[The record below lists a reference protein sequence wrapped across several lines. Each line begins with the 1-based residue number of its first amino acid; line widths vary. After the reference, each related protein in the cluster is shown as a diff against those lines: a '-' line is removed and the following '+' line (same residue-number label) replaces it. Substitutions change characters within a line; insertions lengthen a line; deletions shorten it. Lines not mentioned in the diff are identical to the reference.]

1 MGTGFGGTYV
11 LATSQTTLDGIPAT
25 TGQLPRLGQIWAW
38 QGDAVRMDGPQSTLL
53 LGESLTHND
62 LHARAAKVVC
72 RRFDVQPAPPPRT
85 PVFDEIPEGFE
96 LNDGVNRYVMIP
108 IFMPRSGEALLWC
121 VNGVPKPGTNYTVIR
136 TAAPTTQPKPTPE
149 QQGDVICFTAGTR
162 IRTPDGYTRVEDLLA
177 GDKVQTKD
185 NGPQELLWVGS
196 RHLTGARLHASPSLR
211 PVRIRAHALAQ
222 GVPNDDLLVSPHHRM
237 LYQGPKAR
245 VLFNEPEVL
254 VRACDMI
261 DDHDV
266 FTDYALREVTYVH
279 LLFAEHQ
286 IVWANRMLS
295 ESFHPANT
303 TLDMIDPGQRDGLL
317 ELFPHLA
324 HDLHSYGAP
333 ARRNLDKPE
342 AAILLH
348 DL

>member
-11 LATSQTTLDGIPAT
+11 LATSQTTLDGIPAM
-25 TGQLPRLGQIWAW
+25 TGQLPRLGQTWSW
-38 QGDAVRMDGPQSTLL
+38 QGGAVRMDGPQSTLL
-53 LGESLTHND
+53 LGDSLTHND
-62 LHARAAKVVC
+62 LRTRAARVVC
-72 RRFDVQPAPPPRT
+72 RRFDLQPAQPPRT

-96 LNDGVNRYVMIP
+96 LNDGTNRFVMIP
-108 IFMPRSGEALLWC
+108 IFLPGSGDALLWC
-121 VNGVPKPGTNYTVIR
+121 VNGVPKANTNYTVIR
-136 TAAPTTQPKPTPE
+136 TAAPMTPKAPAP
-149 QQGDVICFTAGTR
+149 QGDVICFTAGTR

-177 GDKVQTKD
+177 GDKVLTKD

-196 RHLTGARLHASPSLR
+196 RHMSGARLHASPSLR
-211 PVRIRAHALAQ
+211 PVRVRAHALAQ
-222 GVPNDDLLVSPHHRM
+222 GIPNDDLLVSPDHRM

-245 VLFNEPEVL
+245 ILFNEPEVL

-261 DDHDV
+261 DDFNV
-266 FTDYALREVTYVH
+266 FTDYAVREVTYVH

-286 IVWANRMLS
+286 VIWANRMLS

-303 TLDMIDPGQRDGLL
+303 TLDMVDEGQRAGLL
-317 ELFPHLA
+317 ELFPQLA
-324 HDLHSYGAP
+324 DDLHSYGAP
-333 ARRNLDKPE
+333 ARRNMSKPE